1 MNSTTRLYVD
11 PKRVD
16 PDPTFHF
23 GSEPESDPILPNF
36 RGMLWFNQTTIDI
49 ETEIFPLSIL
59 IYKII

>member
-1 MNSTTRLYVD
+1 MD

-23 GSEPESDPILPNF
+23 GSEPVPDPILPNF